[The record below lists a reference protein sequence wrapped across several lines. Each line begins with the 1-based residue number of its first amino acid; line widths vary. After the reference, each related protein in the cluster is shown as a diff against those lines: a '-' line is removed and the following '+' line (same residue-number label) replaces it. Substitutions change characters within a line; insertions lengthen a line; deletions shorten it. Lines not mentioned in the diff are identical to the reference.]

1 MPVYEGLSNKA
12 RAWILLGAAL
22 IVIANLGLV
31 WYETDKALNQL
42 PISSE
47 DINVIKS
54 VSDGPLHSTIQSNNQ
69 KLRVHAI
76 NITLIM
82 KGIIN
87 KQSIIIVCIGS
98 AFSFIAIGFALFLIG
113 ADGAFKLNAT
123 HGEAKVVM
131 SATAPGL
138 ACFLFAAILISI
150 AATREFKLEP
160 GHITMLEQEAPQINV
175 ISSDDKNDNPYD
187 LPKP

>member
-54 VSDGPLHSTIQSNNQ
+54 VSDG
-69 KLRVHAI
+69 
-76 NITLIM
+76 
-82 KGIIN
+82 
-87 KQSIIIVCIGS
+87 
-98 AFSFIAIGFALFLIG
+98 
-113 ADGAFKLNAT
+113 
-123 HGEAKVVM
+123 
-131 SATAPGL
+131 
-138 ACFLFAAILISI
+138 
-150 AATREFKLEP
+150 
-160 GHITMLEQEAPQINV
+160 V
-175 ISSDDKNDNPYD
+175 IE
-187 LPKP
+187 